1 MSMNDSATQPDPG
14 NVPLSRLAAWID
26 RQPRVVL
33 TIYAM
38 TAAFLAYMSM
48 YAFRKPWSA
57 DKYEAQ
63 AEVTLFGV
71 AFGYKVVAAIA
82 QLAGYMGS
90 KFLGIKFASEA
101 SMRQRVPIVIG
112 LILFA
117 ECMLLGF
124 ALVPAPYNILF
135 LVLNGLPL
143 GMVWSMLF
151 GIVEGRKITEFLA
164 LGMSVSVIFSSA
176 WVKDVGRWTMS
187 ELGTE
192 VFWMP
197 FVTGAIFIPVLALSM
212 FMLWHVPPPTAED
225 IEART
230 DREPMTR
237 TERRAFIRKYF
248 IGVLALVMGYTML
261 MGYRNVRDDFMPDIL
276 ADLGH
281 KLYSDEQVA
290 ALSALDE
297 VDVASESLVA
307 LGYTAEQSAF
317 LADPISVLRN
327 GGSEI
332 AYASSHDG
340 IFENLA
346 GVADAESL
354 VAVGYSEEQAA
365 FLEDPQSGMDTLE
378 YKTVSFG
385 SMENWVG
392 VAVIALLCLLWF
404 FKNNRHAVYANL
416 AFITVGSL
424 LVGATTLMVSNKII
438 DPKMFYILNG
448 IGLYMAFVPYQSI
461 FMDRILAS
469 LHTVATASFLI
480 ALGDAYGYLTV
491 LSTYLGKDIYPA
503 FTGGTLDWAQL
514 LSIGAYIVLVG
525 VPICVAVMIGY
536 FNKHLKN

>member
-1 MSMNDSATQPDPG
+1 MSQTPDSPQKMS
-14 NVPLSRLAAWID
+14 VLAEWID
-26 RQPRVVL
+26 SQPRVVL

-57 DKYEAQ
+57 DKYETQ
-63 AEVTLFGV
+63 AEIAVFGV

-82 QLAGYMGS
+82 QLVGYMGS

-124 ALVPAPYNILF
+124 ALTPAPYNILF
-135 LVLNGLPL
+135 LILNGLPL

-176 WVKDVGRWTMS
+176 WVKDVGKWTIA
-187 ELGTE
+187 ELGTD

-197 FVTGAIFIPVLALSM
+197 FVTGLLFIPALALSM
-212 FMLWHVPPPTAED
+212 FMLWHVPPPTPED
-225 IEART
+225 IAART

-237 TERRAFIRKYF
+237 AERRAFIRKYLVG
-248 IGVLALVMGYTML
+248 IVALVVGYTML

-276 ADLGH
+276 ADLG
-281 KLYSDEQVA
+281 YEA
-290 ALSALDE
+290 
-297 VDVASESLVA
+297 
-307 LGYTAEQSAF
+307 
-317 LADPISVLRN
+317 
-327 GGSEI
+327 
-332 AYASSHDG
+332 
-340 IFENLA
+340 
-346 GVADAESL
+346 
-354 VAVGYSEEQAA
+354 
-365 FLEDPQSGMDTLE
+365 
-378 YKTVSFG
+378 VSFG

-392 VAVIALLCLLWF
+392 LAVIALLCLLWF

-424 LVGATTLMVSNKII
+424 LVGATTLMVSHKLL
-438 DPKMFYILNG
+438 DPKLFYILNG
-448 IGLYMAFVPYQSI
+448 VGLYMAFVPYQSI

-491 LSTYLGKDIYPA
+491 LATYLGSEVYPA
-503 FTGGTLDWAQL
+503 VTGNTLDWAQL
-514 LSIGAYIVLVG
+514 LGVGAYIVLVG
-525 VPICVAVMIGY
+525 VPLCVAVMIAY

>member
-1 MSMNDSATQPDPG
+1 MNQPAAQPAS
-14 NVPLSRLAAWID
+14 LSGLSDWLN

-33 TIYAM
+33 TVYAM

-57 DKYEAQ
+57 DKYETQ
-63 AEVTLFGV
+63 AEVALFGV

-82 QLAGYMGS
+82 QLIGYMGS

-124 ALVPAPYNILF
+124 ALVPAPYNIIF
-135 LVLNGLPL
+135 LILNGLPL

-176 WVKDVGRWTMS
+176 WVKDVGRWTMA
-187 ELGTE
+187 EWGTE

-212 FMLWHVPPPTAED
+212 FMLWHVPPPTDED
-225 IEART
+225 IAART

-237 TERRAFIRKYF
+237 AERWAFVRKYF
-248 IGVLALVMGYTML
+248 VGIVALVVGYTLL
-261 MGYRNVRDDFMPDIL
+261 MAYRNVRDDFMPDIL
-276 ADLGH
+276 
-281 KLYSDEQVA
+281 
-290 ALSALDE
+290 SAW
-297 VDVASESLVA
+297 
-307 LGYTAEQSAF
+307 GYEA
-317 LADPISVLRN
+317 
-327 GGSEI
+327 
-332 AYASSHDG
+332 
-340 IFENLA
+340 
-346 GVADAESL
+346 
-354 VAVGYSEEQAA
+354 
-365 FLEDPQSGMDTLE
+365 
-378 YKTVSFG
+378 VSFG

-392 VAVIALLCLLWF
+392 LAVIGLLCLLWF
-404 FKNNRHAVYANL
+404 FKNNRHAVFANM
-416 AFITVGSL
+416 AFITAGAL
-424 LVGATTLMVSNKII
+424 LVGVTTLMVSHQMI
-438 DPKMFYILNG
+438 DPRLFYILNG

-491 LSTYLGKDIYPA
+491 LATYLGSEIYPA
-503 FTGGTLDWAQL
+503 ATGNTLDWAQL
-514 LSIGAYIVLVG
+514 LSVGAYIVLFG
-525 VPICVAVMIGY
+525 VPLCVAVMVGY

>member
-1 MSMNDSATQPDPG
+1 MNEALPQTDA
-14 NVPLSRLAAWID
+14 VPVSRLAAWID
-26 RQPRVVL
+26 RQPRIVL
-33 TIYAM
+33 TLYAM

-63 AEVTLFGV
+63 AEVTIFGL

-82 QLAGYMGS
+82 QLVGYMGS

-187 ELGTE
+187 ELHTD

-197 FVTGAIFIPVLALSM
+197 FVTGLIFIPVLALSM

-225 IEART
+225 IAART

-237 TERRAFIRKYF
+237 KERWDFIRKYF
-248 IGVLALVMGYTML
+248 VGVVALVLGYTML

-276 ADLGH
+276 A
-281 KLYSDEQVA
+281 SM
-290 ALSALDE
+290 
-297 VDVASESLVA
+297 
-307 LGYTAEQSAF
+307 GYE
-317 LADPISVLRN
+317 
-327 GGSEI
+327 
-332 AYASSHDG
+332 
-340 IFENLA
+340 
-346 GVADAESL
+346 
-354 VAVGYSEEQAA
+354 
-365 FLEDPQSGMDTLE
+365 
-378 YKTVSFG
+378 TVSFG

-392 VAVIALLCLLWF
+392 VSVIALLCLLWF

-416 AFITVGSL
+416 AFITVGAL
-424 LVGATTLMVSNKII
+424 LVGATTLMVSHKVI
-438 DPKMFYILNG
+438 DPKLFYILNG

-491 LSTYLGKDIYPA
+491 LATYIGKDIYPA
-503 FTGGTLDWAQL
+503 ATGNALNWAQL
-514 LSIGAYIVLVG
+514 LEIGAYIVLVG
-525 VPICVAVMIGY
+525 VPICVAVMVGY

>member
-1 MSMNDSATQPDPG
+1 MTEPIDIEQRTI
-14 NVPLSRLAAWID
+14 SRLGAWID

-33 TIYAM
+33 TVYAM

-63 AEVTLFGV
+63 AEVTLFGM
-71 AFGYKVVAAIA
+71 AFGYKAVAATA
-82 QLAGYMGS
+82 QILGYMGS

-117 ECMLLGF
+117 EFMLLGF
-124 ALVPAPYNILF
+124 AIVKPPYNILF
-135 LVLNGLPL
+135 LILNGLPL

-151 GIVEGRKITEFLA
+151 GIVEGRKVTEFLA

-176 WVKDVGRWTMS
+176 WVKDVGLWTMS
-187 ELGTE
+187 DLGTN

-197 FVTGAIFIPVLALSM
+197 FVTGLIFIPALALSM

-225 IEART
+225 IAART

-237 TERRAFIRKYF
+237 IERRAFIRKYF
-248 IGVLALVMGYTML
+248 IGIVALVLGYTML
-261 MGYRNVRDDFMPDIL
+261 MGYRNVRDDFMPNIL
-276 ADLGH
+276 ADLG
-281 KLYSDEQVA
+281 YE
-290 ALSALDE
+290 
-297 VDVASESLVA
+297 
-307 LGYTAEQSAF
+307 
-317 LADPISVLRN
+317 
-327 GGSEI
+327 
-332 AYASSHDG
+332 
-340 IFENLA
+340 
-346 GVADAESL
+346 
-354 VAVGYSEEQAA
+354 
-365 FLEDPQSGMDTLE
+365 
-378 YKTVSFG
+378 TVSFG

-392 VAVIALLCLLWF
+392 LAVIALLCLLWF

-424 LVGATTLMVSNKII
+424 LVGATTLMVSHKMIE
-438 DPKMFYILNG
+438 PRMFYILNG
-448 IGLYMAFVPYQSI
+448 IGLYMAFIPYQSI

-491 LSTYLGKDIYPA
+491 LATYIGRYVYPA
-503 FTGGTLDWAQL
+503 ATGHTLDWAQL
-514 LSIGAYIVLVG
+514 LGIGAYIVLVG
-525 VPICVAVMIGY
+525 VPICVAVMIAY

>member
-1 MSMNDSATQPDPG
+1 MNDTTPQPAHI
-14 NVPLSRLAAWID
+14 SRLAAWID

-57 DKYEAQ
+57 SKYEAQ
-63 AEVTLFGV
+63 AEITIFGL
-71 AFGYKVVAAIA
+71 AFGYKAVAATSQI
-82 QLAGYMGS
+82 LGYMGS

-117 ECMLLGF
+117 EVMLLGF
-124 ALVPAPYNILF
+124 ALVEPPYNILF
-135 LVLNGLPL
+135 LILNGLPL

-176 WVKDVGRWTMS
+176 WVKDVGLWTMS
-187 ELGTE
+187 ELGTDM
-192 VFWMP
+192 FWMP
-197 FVTGAIFIPVLALSM
+197 FVTGLIFIPALALSM

-225 IEART
+225 IAART

-237 TERRAFIRKYF
+237 AERRAFIRKYF
-248 IGVLALVMGYTML
+248 VGILALVVGYTML
-261 MGYRNVRDDFMPDIL
+261 MGYRNVRDDFMPNIL
-276 ADLGH
+276 ADLG
-281 KLYSDEQVA
+281 YE
-290 ALSALDE
+290 
-297 VDVASESLVA
+297 
-307 LGYTAEQSAF
+307 
-317 LADPISVLRN
+317 
-327 GGSEI
+327 
-332 AYASSHDG
+332 
-340 IFENLA
+340 
-346 GVADAESL
+346 
-354 VAVGYSEEQAA
+354 
-365 FLEDPQSGMDTLE
+365 
-378 YKTVSFG
+378 TVSFG

-392 VAVIALLCLLWF
+392 LAVIALLCLLWF

-416 AFITVGSL
+416 AFITAGSL
-424 LVGATTLMVSNKII
+424 LVGVTTLMVSHKMI
-438 DPKMFYILNG
+438 DPKLFYILNG

-491 LSTYLGKDIYPA
+491 LATYIGKYVYPEA
-503 FTGGTLDWAQL
+503 TGNELNWAQL
-514 LSIGAYIVLVG
+514 LAIGAYIVLVG
-525 VPICVAVMIGY
+525 VPLCVAVMIAY
-536 FNKHLKN
+536 FRNHLKD